1 MKNLIVSKISILFLK
16 SIILLLLVFFAYNVQ
31 AGTLSCSVTTA
42 ASCTGTVIYRMSGA
56 TNAHVQMP
64 GQTNANYDNN
74 VVCCSGV
81 TGLSNS
87 CTAPSAIA
95 LKLDKV
101 TNAHAQINTQTGYT
115 NNACI
120 SVPSGGSVSI
130 GYVTDPTTCTGA
142 GYDTTLGTIYSN
154 TNSHVGNTT
163 AYTIKICGS
172 ASSTSLK
179 PAKGTLTSSVFD
191 TTANSTS
198 IGYNSIMWKGSLG
211 AGGTGKVRF
220 QLAAS
225 SSPTGPWNY
234 YGGATCGSS
243 DWFETTGPD
252 LPVELK
258 GTSCV
263 SNWNN
268 KRYFRYKVQV
278 CSSANCTDQGS
289 STPVVNKI
297 IVNWSS

>member
-1 MKNLIVSKISILFLK
+1 MRKEFIDKNYLSLLK
-16 SIILLLLVFFAYNVQ
+16 GIILMSLVFVASSVY

-42 ASCTGTVIYRMSGA
+42 ASCTGTVIYRMSGS
-56 TNAHVQMP
+56 TNAHAQLSSQSNP
-64 GQTNANYDNN
+64 NYDNN

-81 TGLSNS
+81 TGLSNA
-87 CTAPSAIA
+87 CVAPFAVA
-95 LKLDKV
+95 LQLEKV
-101 TNAHAQINTQTGYT
+101 TNAHSQINTQTGYT
-115 NNACI
+115 NNACM
-120 SVPSGGSVSI
+120 SVPTGGTVSI
-130 GYVTDPTTCTGA
+130 GYVTSPATCTGS
-142 GYDTTLGTIYSN
+142 GYDTTLGSIYSN

-163 AYTIKICGS
+163 AYTIKICGTATGAS
-172 ASSTSLK
+172 AGV

-198 IGYNSIMWKGSLG
+198 IGYNSIMWKGT
-211 AGGTGKVRF
+211 AGTGKVRF

-225 SSPTGPWNY
+225 SSATGPWNY
-234 YGGATCGSS
+234 YGGSTCGAL
-243 DWFETTGPD
+243 DWFDTTGPD
-252 LPVELK
+252 SPVELK

-278 CSSANCTDQGS
+278 CSASDCTSQGATS
-289 STPVVNKI
+289 PVVNSI